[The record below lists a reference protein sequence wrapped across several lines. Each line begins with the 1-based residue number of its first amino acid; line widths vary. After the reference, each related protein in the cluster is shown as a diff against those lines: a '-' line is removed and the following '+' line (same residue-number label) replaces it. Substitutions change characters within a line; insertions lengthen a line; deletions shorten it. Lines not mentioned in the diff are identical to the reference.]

1 MHWLQRRIGR
11 IACAVG
17 ALAVAGVLGAGAVEP
32 GSAPAA
38 QTQASPIHH
47 IVVLDMENHSF
58 DNVLGYWCQDRPG
71 RCHQSGMPRAVTFSN
86 AAVVTPGTDPDVV
99 PIVRHMVKDQ
109 VHAIN
114 GGKMNGWLRIPG
126 CRAPPYWCVSG
137 YKPRQIP
144 NVSALATRFAI
155 SDRTFSMADS
165 PSWGGHLDIV
175 TSNLDGFTGDI
186 PRGKPPGVPQGRGWG
201 CDSGRQGPWHSP
213 GGGLKQEPSC
223 VPDPSLTV
231 PNGGA
236 FRPSPVRYE
245 PTIMD
250 ELAAAG
256 KSWRIYGARC
266 THEKVAPDGLMTCAA
281 DQSGYNWAICPSLAE
296 CLYTQGGDVVPSAQF
311 TTDARAGDLPAFSVV
326 IPTGADSQHNGFSM
340 TAGDDWLGQVASAV
354 MHGPQWHS
362 TVLFITWD
370 DCGCFYDQVL
380 PGINPDG
387 TRQGPRVPLVIVSP
401 YAKRHYTDT
410 KATTFAGI
418 LAYTEHTFGLPALG
432 VNDAAAYPYTNAFD
446 YSQKP
451 LKPVHMVTRPIPR
464 GDHIIWSQANEDS

>member
-17 ALAVAGVLGAGAVEP
+17 ALAGAGVLGAGAVAP

-114 GGKMNGWLRIPG
+114 GGKMNGWLQIPG

-165 PSWGGHLDIV
+165 RPGAA
-175 TSNLDGFTGDI
+175 TSISSPATWTGS
-186 PRGKPPGVPQGRGWG
+186 PATFPAASPPGCR
-201 CDSGRQGPWHSP
+201 
-213 GGGLKQEPSC
+213 
-223 VPDPSLTV
+223 
-231 PNGGA
+231 
-236 FRPSPVRYE
+236 
-245 PTIMD
+245 
-250 ELAAAG
+250 
-256 KSWRIYGARC
+256 
-266 THEKVAPDGLMTCAA
+266 
-281 DQSGYNWAICPSLAE
+281 
-296 CLYTQGGDVVPSAQF
+296 
-311 TTDARAGDLPAFSVV
+311 RAGD
-326 IPTGADSQHNGFSM
+326 GAA
-340 TAGDDWLGQVASAV
+340 TAAAKGR
-354 MHGPQWHS
+354 
-362 TVLFITWD
+362 
-370 DCGCFYDQVL
+370 
-380 PGINPDG
+380 G
-387 TRQGPRVPLVIVSP
+387 TRQEG
-401 YAKRHYTDT
+401 A
-410 KATTFAGI
+410 
-418 LAYTEHTFGLPALG
+418 
-432 VNDAAAYPYTNAFD
+432 
-446 YSQKP
+446 
-451 LKPVHMVTRPIPR
+451 
-464 GDHIIWSQANEDS
+464 